1 MVFQAYELCGFLQ
14 KCFVRK
20 FWHYLPILSFLIL
33 PELASASM
41 TCTIEN
47 YYIERCMYVARYIWY
62 VRVLTFSACTL
73 GMVAKI
79 IDPAHRHHA
88 FLAQSTGKLSTIV
101 G

>member
-1 MVFQAYELCGFLQ
+1 MVFQAYELCGFLR
-14 KCFVRK
+14 KCFVCQ
-20 FWHYLPILSFLIL
+20 FWRYLPILSFLTL

-41 TCTIEN
+41 TYTN
-47 YYIERCMYVARYIWY
+47 YYIECCTYVTRYIWY
-62 VRVLTFSACTL
+62 VRVLTFSACAL
-73 GMVAKI
+73 GTVAKI